1 MRSFLTW
8 LMRGRTPAMIAAAAL
23 VPLRALD
30 MFSGGIVALVVL
42 TRGAREGL
50 LTLFGALAIAA
61 VLGFVATGNALSML
75 QGVAGVWILAIP
87 LALVLRRT
95 GSMALMIQL
104 ASLVGVGIVVA
115 FFLILDDPATFWTSL
130 LKQNVV
136 PLIRQVPVD
145 GGAQWDAAIHR
156 LAALLTGVSAALMV
170 FVSSLAVVIARWW
183 QAVLYNPG
191 GFRADFQR
199 IRMGRVAT
207 AVASLAFLAGLLT
220 QYSVLDNLAVVFLVM
235 FIYQGLAVVHA
246 VAARRVSSPV
256 WLVGFYAL
264 CVVAFWPMLGIVAGS
279 GFMDNWFDLRA
290 RFGGAR

>member
-23 VPLRALD
+23 VPVRALD
-30 MFSGGIVALVVL
+30 MFSGGVIALVVL
-42 TRGAREGL
+42 TRGARAGL
-50 LTLFGALAIAA
+50 LTLLGAAAIAA
-61 VLGFVATGNALSML
+61 LLGFVATGNALSML

-87 LALVLRRT
+87 LALVLRKT
-95 GSMALMIQL
+95 GSLALMIQF
-104 ASLVGVGIVVA
+104 ASLVGVGIVIA
-115 FFLILDDPATFWTSL
+115 FFLALDDPATFWTAL
-130 LKQNVV
+130 LKENVV
-136 PLIRQVPVD
+136 PLIRQVPAD
-145 GGAQWDAAIHR
+145 GGADWDVAIHR

-207 AVASLAFLAGLLT
+207 AVASLVFLAGLLT
-220 QYSVLDNLAVVFLVM
+220 QYALLDNLAVVFLVM

-290 RFGGAR
+290 RFGGAK